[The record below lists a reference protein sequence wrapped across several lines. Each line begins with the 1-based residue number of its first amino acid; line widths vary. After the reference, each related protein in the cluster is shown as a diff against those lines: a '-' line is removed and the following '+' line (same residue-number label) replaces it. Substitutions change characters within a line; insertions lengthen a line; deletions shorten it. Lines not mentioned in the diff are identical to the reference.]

1 MKWEE
6 IKIKFQPKPN
16 LFKFSN
22 GKGSKKSRKG
32 WNALFIKK
40 TMRVLSLFQKKMTRI
55 NTNERQ
61 VSTRD

>member
-40 TMRVLSLFQKKMTRI
+40 TMRVLSLFQKK
-55 NTNERQ
+55 N
-61 VSTRD
+61 DPHKH